1 MESFLRKPFWFFLFI
16 KSDSSPQ
23 PSPKER
29 QKIGIP
35 LLLALSGTLEKQT
48 GLQKLVMKSWKW
60 LLKFV
65 LLQLNYN
72 DFEMNSTIE
81 SNPLLDRLPKH
92 LKQFIK
98 PQDYSDYTPINQAVW
113 RYVMRKNVNYLSK
126 VAHSSYLEG
135 LKKTG
140 IEIDH
145 IPSMYG
151 MNRILTEIGWAAV
164 AVDGFIPPNAF
175 MEFQAYNV
183 LVIASDIRQLEHI
196 EYTPAP
202 DIIHEGAGHAPIIAN
217 PEYAEY
223 LRRFGEIGCKA
234 ISSHKDYEMYEAIR
248 LLSILKEAEDTSQA
262 DIDAAEK
269 AVEDLQNNM
278 GELSEMAQ
286 IRNLHWWTVEYGLI
300 GTVDNPKIYG
310 AGLLS
315 SIGES
320 AWCMTDNVKKIPYDL
335 SAANQSFDI
344 TKLQPQL
351 YVTPDFAHLSMVLE
365 EFANKMALRTGG
377 LSGINKLIH
386 SNALG
391 TIELSTGIQIS
402 GVFTNVIEEEG
413 KPVYIQTTGKTALS
427 YREKE
432 LVGHGTSKH
441 PEGFGSPIGKLKGIN
456 LAIEDMSPR
465 DLSAYSITESQ
476 NVTLEFEG
484 DITVKGEIITGSRNL
499 HGEII
504 LISLKNCT
512 VTHGE
517 TILFQPEWGNY
528 DMAIGKKVVSAF
540 SGPADVNS
548 FDLISHVPSSKTI
561 KARHTAERDDLEILY
576 QTVRNSRETKD
587 TQTSLEPI
595 FEKLH
600 TNHPNDWLLAI
611 EIAELLKDRNE
622 PQLLQKVMV
631 YLENLKA
638 KRPEVAHLIAGG
650 LDLIFDKEKA

>member
-1 MESFLRKPFWFFLFI
+1 
-16 KSDSSPQ
+16 
-23 PSPKER
+23 
-29 QKIGIP
+29 
-35 LLLALSGTLEKQT
+35 
-48 GLQKLVMKSWKW
+48 
-60 LLKFV
+60 
-65 LLQLNYN
+65 
-72 DFEMNSTIE
+72 MNASIE
-81 SNPLLDRLPKH
+81 TNPLLERLPKH

-113 RYVMRKNVNYLSK
+113 RYVMRKNVDYLSK
-126 VAHSSYLEG
+126 VAHSSYLDG
-135 LKKTG
+135 LRKTG
-140 IEIDH
+140 IEIDS

-234 ISSHKDYEMYEAIR
+234 ISSHKDYQMYEAIR
-248 LLSILKEAEDTSQA
+248 LLSILKEAEDTPQEK
-262 DIDAAEK
+262 IDQAEK
-269 AVEDLQNNM
+269 AVADLQNNM

-300 GTVDNPKIYG
+300 GTIENPKIYG

-320 AWCMTDNVKKIPYDL
+320 AWCMTDNVKKIPYDI
-335 SAANQSFDI
+335 SAANQNFDI
-344 TKLQPQL
+344 TQLQPQL
-351 YVTPDFAHLSMVLE
+351 YVTPNFSYLSLILE

-377 LSGINKLIH
+377 LSGIQKLIH

-391 TIELSTGIQIS
+391 TIELSTGLQIS
-402 GVFTNVIEEEG
+402 GVFTNVLQDEG

-432 LVGHGTSKH
+432 LVGHGTLTH
-441 PEGFGSPIGKLKGIN
+441 PEGFGSPIGKLKGFN
-456 LAIEDMSPR
+456 LAIEDMSPK
-465 DLSAYSITESQ
+465 DLQAYSIVENET
-476 NVTLEFEG
+476 VKLEFEG
-484 DITVKGEIITGSRNL
+484 NIIVEGEIITGSRNL

-504 LISLKNCT
+504 LISFRNCT
-512 VTHGE
+512 VRHGQ

-548 FDLISHVPSSKTI
+548 FDLINSVPKTTTI
-561 KARHTAERDDLEILY
+561 KAKHSEQRDDLEVLY
-576 QTVRNSRETKD
+576 QTIRMIRENKD
-587 TQTSLEPI
+587 SKAELKAV
-595 FEKLH
+595 FEKLQK
-600 TNHPNDWLLAI
+600 NHSNDWLLSV
-611 EIAELLKDRNE
+611 EIAELLKDSNE
-622 PQLLQKVMV
+622 EQLLQQVLV
-631 YLENLKA
+631 YLDQLKG

-650 LDLIFDKEKA
+650 LDLIFDKKAV

>member
-1 MESFLRKPFWFFLFI
+1 
-16 KSDSSPQ
+16 
-23 PSPKER
+23 
-29 QKIGIP
+29 
-35 LLLALSGTLEKQT
+35 
-48 GLQKLVMKSWKW
+48 
-60 LLKFV
+60 
-65 LLQLNYN
+65 
-72 DFEMNSTIE
+72 MNSIIE

-92 LKQFIK
+92 LRQFIK

-113 RYVMRKNVNYLSK
+113 RYVMRKNVAYLSK

-140 IEIDH
+140 IEIDK

-248 LLSILKEAEDTSQA
+248 LLSIVKEAEDTPQA
-262 DIDAAEK
+262 TIDAAEK

-300 GTVDNPKIYG
+300 GTVENPKIYG

-320 AWCMTDNVKKIPYDL
+320 AHCMTPEVKKIPYDI
-335 SAANQSFDI
+335 SAATQNFDI

-351 YVTPDFAHLSMVLE
+351 YVTPTFAYLNLVLE

-377 LSGINKLIH
+377 LSGINKLID

-391 TIELSTGIQIS
+391 TIELSTGLQIS
-402 GVFTNVIEEEG
+402 GVFSSVIEQDG
-413 KPVYIQTTGKTALS
+413 KPIYIQTTGKTALA

-432 LVGHGTSKH
+432 LVGHGTLTH
-441 PEGFGSPIGKLKGIN
+441 PEGFGSPIGKLEGIN
-456 LAIEDMSPR
+456 LAIEDMSPK
-465 DLSAYSITESQ
+465 DLNAYDILESKT
-476 NVTLEFEG
+476 VKLEFEG
-484 DITVKGEIITGSRNL
+484 GITVEGEIVTGSRNL
-499 HGEII
+499 QGEIT
-504 LISLKNCT
+504 LIRFKNCT
-512 VTHGE
+512 VTHGK
-517 TILFQPEWGNY
+517 TVLFQPEWGVY
-528 DMAIGKKVVSAF
+528 DMAVGKKVISAF

-548 FDLISHVPSSKTI
+548 FDLISHLPSSTTI
-561 KARHTAERDDLEILY
+561 KAKHSAERDDLEILY
-576 QTVRNSRETKD
+576 QTVRNTRETKD
-587 TQTSLEPI
+587 TETSLAPL
-595 FEKLH
+595 FEKLQN
-600 TNHPNDWLLAI
+600 NHPNDWLLAV
-611 EIAELLKDRNE
+611 EIVELLNDRTE
-622 PQLLQKVMV
+622 PQLLQEIMV
-631 YLENLKA
+631 YLDQLKN

>member
-1 MESFLRKPFWFFLFI
+1 
-16 KSDSSPQ
+16 
-23 PSPKER
+23 
-29 QKIGIP
+29 
-35 LLLALSGTLEKQT
+35 
-48 GLQKLVMKSWKW
+48 
-60 LLKFV
+60 
-65 LLQLNYN
+65 
-72 DFEMNSTIE
+72 MNASIE
-81 SNPLLDRLPKH
+81 TNPLLERLPKH

-113 RYVMRKNVNYLSK
+113 RYVMRKNVDYLSK

-135 LKKTG
+135 LRKTG
-140 IEIDH
+140 IEIDS

-234 ISSHKDYEMYEAIR
+234 ISSHKDYQMYEAIR
-248 LLSILKEAEDTSQA
+248 LLSILKEAEDTPQEK
-262 DIDAAEK
+262 IDEAEK
-269 AVEDLQNNM
+269 AVADLQNNM

-300 GTVDNPKIYG
+300 GTVENPKIYG

-320 AWCMTDNVKKIPYDL
+320 AWCMTDNVKKIPYDI
-335 SAANQSFDI
+335 SAANQNFDI
-344 TKLQPQL
+344 TQLQPQL
-351 YVTPDFAHLSMVLE
+351 YVTPNFSYLSLILE

-377 LSGINKLIH
+377 LSGIQKLIH

-391 TIELSTGIQIS
+391 TIELSTGLQIS

-432 LVGHGTSKH
+432 LVGHGTLTH
-441 PEGFGSPIGKLKGIN
+441 PEGFGSPIGKLKGFN
-456 LAIEDMSPR
+456 LAIEDMSPK
-465 DLSAYSITESQ
+465 DLQAYSIVENET
-476 NVTLEFEG
+476 VKLEFEG
-484 DITVKGEIITGSRNL
+484 NIIVEGEIITGSRNL

-504 LISLKNCT
+504 LISFRNCT

-548 FDLISHVPSSKTI
+548 FDLINNVPKTTTI
-561 KARHTAERDDLEILY
+561 KAKHTDERDDLEVLY
-576 QTVRNSRETKD
+576 QTVRMIRESKD
-587 TQTSLEPI
+587 SKAELKPV
-595 FEKLH
+595 FEKLQKKH
-600 TNHPNDWLLAI
+600 ANDWLLSV
-611 EIAELLKDRNE
+611 EIAELLKDSNE
-622 PQLLQKVMV
+622 EQLLQEVLV
-631 YLENLKA
+631 YLDQLKV

-650 LDLIFDKEKA
+650 LDLIFDKKAV

>member
-1 MESFLRKPFWFFLFI
+1 
-16 KSDSSPQ
+16 
-23 PSPKER
+23 
-29 QKIGIP
+29 
-35 LLLALSGTLEKQT
+35 
-48 GLQKLVMKSWKW
+48 
-60 LLKFV
+60 
-65 LLQLNYN
+65 
-72 DFEMNSTIE
+72 MNTNIE
-81 SNPLLDRLPKH
+81 SNPLLERLPKH

-126 VAHSSYLEG
+126 VAHSSYLDG

-140 IEIDH
+140 IEVDN

-151 MNRILTEIGWAAV
+151 MNRILSEIGWAAV

-248 LLSILKEAEDTSQA
+248 LLSILKEAEGTPKA
-262 DIDAAEK
+262 DIEAAEK

-300 GTVDNPKIYG
+300 GTIENPKIYG

-320 AWCMTDNVKKIPYDL
+320 AWCMTDNVKKIPYGF
-335 SAANQSFDI
+335 SAVHQSFDI

-351 YVTPDFAHLSMVLE
+351 YVTPDFAYLSLILE
-365 EFANKMALRTGG
+365 EFANTMALRTGG

-386 SNALG
+386 SKALG
-391 TIELSTGIQIS
+391 TVELSTGLQIS
-402 GVFTNVIEEEG
+402 GVFTNVIEEDG
-413 KPVYIQTTGKTALS
+413 KPIYFQTTGKTALS

-432 LVGHGTSKH
+432 LVGHGTSTH

-465 DLSAYSITESQ
+465 DLKAYGVYEGKTA
-476 NVTLEFEG
+476 TLEFEG
-484 DITVKGEIITGSRNL
+484 NITVVGEIITGKRNL

-504 LISLKNCT
+504 LICFKNCT
-512 VTHGE
+512 VTHGD
-517 TILFQPEWGNY
+517 TVLFQPEWGNY
-528 DMAIGKKVVSAF
+528 DMAVGKKLVSAF

-561 KARHTAERDDLEILY
+561 KAKHTAERDDLEVLY
-576 QTVRNSRETKD
+576 QTIRSIRESND
-587 TQTSLEPI
+587 TTTSLEPI
-595 FEKLH
+595 FTKLQN
-600 TNHPNDWLLAI
+600 NHPKDWLLSV
-611 EIAELLKDRNE
+611 EIAELLNTRNE
-622 PQLLQKVMV
+622 SDLMQQVLLH
-631 YLENLKA
+631 LENLK
-638 KRPEVAHLIAGG
+638 KQRPEIEKLISNG
-650 LDLIFDKEKA
+650 LELIFENEETVH

>member
-1 MESFLRKPFWFFLFI
+1 
-16 KSDSSPQ
+16 
-23 PSPKER
+23 
-29 QKIGIP
+29 
-35 LLLALSGTLEKQT
+35 
-48 GLQKLVMKSWKW
+48 
-60 LLKFV
+60 
-65 LLQLNYN
+65 
-72 DFEMNSTIE
+72 MNTNIE
-81 SNPLLDRLPKH
+81 SNPLLERLPKH

-126 VAHSSYLEG
+126 VAHSSYLDG

-140 IEIDH
+140 IEVDH

-151 MNRILTEIGWAAV
+151 MNRILSEIGWAAV

-248 LLSILKEAEDTSQA
+248 LLSILKEAEGTPKA
-262 DIDAAEK
+262 EIEAAEK

-300 GTVDNPKIYG
+300 GTIENPKIYG

-320 AWCMTDNVKKIPYDL
+320 AWCMTDNVKKIPYGF
-335 SAANQSFDI
+335 SAVNQSFDI

-351 YVTPDFAHLSMVLE
+351 YVTPDFAYLSLILE
-365 EFANKMALRTGG
+365 EFANTMALRTGG

-386 SNALG
+386 SKALG
-391 TIELSTGIQIS
+391 TVELSTGLQIS
-402 GVFTNVIEEEG
+402 GIFTNVIEEDG
-413 KPVYIQTTGKTALS
+413 KPIYFQTTGKTALS

-432 LVGHGTSKH
+432 LVGHGTATH

-465 DLSAYSITESQ
+465 DLKAYGVYEGQTA
-476 NVTLEFEG
+476 TLEFEG
-484 DITVKGEIITGSRNL
+484 NITVVGEIITGKRNL

-504 LISLKNCT
+504 LICFKNCT
-512 VTHGE
+512 VTHGD

-528 DMAIGKKVVSAF
+528 DMAVGKKLVSAF

-561 KARHTAERDDLEILY
+561 KAKHTAERDDLEVLY
-576 QTVRNSRETKD
+576 QTIRSIRESND
-587 TQTSLEPI
+587 TTTSLEAI
-595 FEKLH
+595 FTKLQN
-600 TNHPNDWLLAI
+600 NHPKDWLLAV
-611 EIAELLKDRNE
+611 EIVELLNTRNE
-622 PQLLQKVMV
+622 PGLMQQVLLH
-631 YLENLKA
+631 LENLK
-638 KRPEVAHLIAGG
+638 KQRPEIEKLISNG
-650 LDLIFDKEKA
+650 LELIFENEETTH

>member
-1 MESFLRKPFWFFLFI
+1 
-16 KSDSSPQ
+16 
-23 PSPKER
+23 
-29 QKIGIP
+29 
-35 LLLALSGTLEKQT
+35 
-48 GLQKLVMKSWKW
+48 
-60 LLKFV
+60 
-65 LLQLNYN
+65 
-72 DFEMNSTIE
+72 MNASIE
-81 SNPLLDRLPKH
+81 TNPLLERLPKH

-113 RYVMRKNVNYLSK
+113 RYVMRKNVDYLSK
-126 VAHSSYLEG
+126 VAHHSYLDG

-140 IEIDH
+140 IEIDS

-234 ISSHKDYEMYEAIR
+234 ISSHKDYQMYEAIR
-248 LLSILKEAEDTSQA
+248 LLSILKEAEDTPQEK
-262 DIDAAEK
+262 IDEAEK
-269 AVEDLQNNM
+269 AVADLQNNM

-300 GTVDNPKIYG
+300 GTVENPKIYG

-320 AWCMTDNVKKIPYDL
+320 AWCMTDNVKKIPYDI
-335 SAANQSFDI
+335 SAANQNFDI
-344 TKLQPQL
+344 TQLQPQL
-351 YVTPDFAHLSMVLE
+351 YVTPNFSYLSLILE

-377 LSGINKLIH
+377 LSGIKKLIH

-391 TIELSTGIQIS
+391 TIELSTGLQIS
-402 GVFTNVIEEEG
+402 GVFTNVLEEEG

-432 LVGHGTSKH
+432 LVGHGTLTH
-441 PEGFGSPIGKLKGIN
+441 PEGFGSPIGKLKGFN
-456 LAIEDMSPR
+456 LAIEDMSPK
-465 DLSAYSITESQ
+465 DLQAYSIVENET
-476 NVTLEFEG
+476 VKLEFEG
-484 DITVKGEIITGSRNL
+484 NIIVEGEIITGSRNL

-504 LISLKNCT
+504 LISFRNCT

-548 FDLISHVPSSKTI
+548 FDLINTVPKTTTI
-561 KARHTAERDDLEILY
+561 KAKHTDERDDLEVLY
-576 QTVRNSRETKD
+576 QTVRMLRENKD
-587 TQTSLEPI
+587 SKSELKAV
-595 FEKLH
+595 FEKLKH
-600 TNHPNDWLLAI
+600 NHQNDWLLSV
-611 EIAELLKDRNE
+611 EIAELLKDSE
-622 PQLLQKVMV
+622 EKQLLQEVLV
-631 YLENLKA
+631 YLDQLKE

-650 LDLIFDKEKA
+650 LDLIFDSSLPQRH

>member
-1 MESFLRKPFWFFLFI
+1 
-16 KSDSSPQ
+16 
-23 PSPKER
+23 
-29 QKIGIP
+29 
-35 LLLALSGTLEKQT
+35 
-48 GLQKLVMKSWKW
+48 
-60 LLKFV
+60 
-65 LLQLNYN
+65 
-72 DFEMNSTIE
+72 MNATIE

-98 PQDYSDYTPINQAVW
+98 AQDYSDYTPINQAVW
-113 RYVMRKNVNYLSK
+113 RYVMRKNVDYLSQ
-126 VAHSSYLEG
+126 VAHNSYLEG

-140 IEIDH
+140 IEIDN

-234 ISSHKDYEMYEAIR
+234 ISSSKDYEMYEAIR
-248 LLSILKEAEDTSQA
+248 LLSIVKEAEGTPQA
-262 DIDAAEK
+262 TIDAAEK

-300 GTVDNPKIYG
+300 GTVENPQIYG

-320 AWCMTDNVKKIPYDL
+320 AHCMTAQVTKRPYDI
-335 SAANQSFDI
+335 SAAYQSFDI

-351 YVTPDFAHLSMVLE
+351 YVTPTFAYLNLVLE

-377 LSGINKLIH
+377 LSGVEKLID
-386 SNALG
+386 SAALG
-391 TIELSTGIQIS
+391 TIELSTGLQVS
-402 GVFTNVIEEEG
+402 GVFTNVIAEDG
-413 KPVYIQTTGKTALS
+413 KPIYIQTKGKTALA

-432 LVGHGTSKH
+432 LVGHGTLTH
-441 PEGFGSPIGKLKGIN
+441 PDGFGSPVGKLEGIN
-456 LAIEDMSPR
+456 LAIEDMSPK
-465 DLSAYSITESQ
+465 DLNAYDILESKK
-476 NVTLEFEG
+476 VKLEFEG
-484 DITVKGEIITGSRNL
+484 GVIVEGEIVTGSRNL
-499 HGEII
+499 QGEII
-504 LISLKNCT
+504 LIRFKNCT

-517 TILFQPEWGNY
+517 TVLFQPEWGVY
-528 DMAIGKKVVSAF
+528 DMAVGKKVVSAY

-548 FDLISHVPSSKTI
+548 FDLITHMPSSTTI
-561 KARHTAERDDLEILY
+561 KAQQSAERDELEILY
-576 QTVRNSRETKD
+576 QQVRNIRETKD
-587 TQTSLEPI
+587 KEAALTPI
-595 FEKLH
+595 FEKLQN
-600 TNHPNDWLLAI
+600 NHKRDWLLSV
-611 EIAELLKDRNE
+611 EIAELLNERNE
-622 PQLLQKVMV
+622 SQLLDKVVSHLEDQKI
-631 YLENLKA
+631 
-638 KRPEVAHLIAGG
+638 KRPEVAHLISGG
-650 LDLIFDKEKA
+650 LDLIFDKATA